1 MAELARTQPVLPE
14 LPQPKVFADRAEG
27 VHIGFAG
34 ALPAHELNTQLD
46 GALRRAKKSVFVE
59 AHHGVIGTN
68 RRNGRLADTDN
79 ADVVRLY

>member
-1 MAELARTQPVLPE
+1 MHV
-14 LPQPKVFADRAEG
+14 
-27 VHIGFAG
+27 GFAS
-34 ALPAHELNTQLD
+34 ALPAHELNTELD